1 MSSPSGG
8 NPAVTY
14 TPMLYGVMTSAI
26 LTGINICQGYAY
38 MTSHVDRWVFKG
50 LLLFLLLVD
59 LVGTIVS
66 TALLDHNLI
75 GGFGDPTGAVL
86 FSIPNFLFFD
96 SLSPVI
102 ITTAVQAY
110 IARQIY
116 RVDRRWWP
124 LSMVILVCVLA
135 EFGLGIYVVEQVA
148 IFRAIQTLGDDKRF
162 HIISGLWNVLAA
174 FVDVI
179 ATFGLCAL
187 LHTVRTPFKKTNNI
201 INRIM
206 MNFINR
212 GLLVTI
218 FQVVFVAL
226 WFGQPTTLNWSAVYF
241 SNSKLYM
248 TTMLAILNM
257 GNRSQN
263 KERSSDPGSLDISYP
278 RNSRGTSH
286 VQSINPIGT
295 LLSDPAAIQISRT
308 VETHDDQESFQMKSY
323 KSDHDGAL

>member
-1 MSSPSGG
+1 MSSPSDG
-8 NPAVTY
+8 NPAATY
-14 TPMLYGVMTSAI
+14 TPMLYGIMISAI

-50 LLLFLLLVD
+50 LVRFNTSFPSSDYVSRLVD

-66 TALLDHNLI
+66 TAFLDHNLI

-96 SLSPVI
+96 SLSPAI

-116 RVDRRWWP
+116 GVDRRWWP
-124 LSMVILVCVLA
+124 LSMVIVSCSN
-135 EFGLGIYVVEQVA
+135 VVEQIA

-174 FVDVI
+174 FVDLI

-218 FQVVFVAL
+218 FQVGFVAL
-226 WFGQPTTLNWSAVYF
+226 
-241 SNSKLYM
+241 
-248 TTMLAILNM
+248 LNM

-263 KERSSDPGSLDISYP
+263 KENPSDLGSLDISYP

-295 LLSDPAAIQISRT
+295 LLTEPAAMHISRT
-308 VETHDDQESFQMKSY
+308 LETYDDQESFPMKSY